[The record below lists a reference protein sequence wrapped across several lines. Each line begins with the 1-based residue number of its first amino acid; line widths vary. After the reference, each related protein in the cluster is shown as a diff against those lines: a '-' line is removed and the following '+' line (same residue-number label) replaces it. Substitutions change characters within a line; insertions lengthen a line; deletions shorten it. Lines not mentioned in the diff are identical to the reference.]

1 MRIISVAKAANA
13 AYLHTGTNAFG
24 YITEDNNITEVQTLR
39 KTYSIEQ
46 QIDQRAKMPDRDG
59 ISRQPQGWTSETR
72 LKLMSFDVRQ
82 RDLFRL
88 GMNIV

>member
-24 YITEDNNITEVQTLR
+24 YITEDDNITEVQTLR

-46 QIDQRAKMPDRDG
+46 
-59 ISRQPQGWTSETR
+59 
-72 LKLMSFDVRQ
+72 
-82 RDLFRL
+82 
-88 GMNIV
+88 